1 VTVPLAIALGFDKPA
16 DDLMKRKPRPL
27 KQPILSVSQ
36 WVRVIFFGVVMGF
49 VTVQLEGMYQ
59 SVSFATAATMGFVA
73 FSLLSIVMGLSSRS
87 ETASAFNRDV
97 LNDSNQLKLYGLA
110 ILFTFLPTVLD
121 FLQRMLGTT
130 SLTGDQ
136 WLLCIGL
143 ALAYLLL
150 DEVVKFF
157 MRRRMK

>member
-1 VTVPLAIALGFDKPA
+1 
-16 DDLMKRKPRPL
+16 
-27 KQPILSVSQ
+27 
-36 WVRVIFFGVVMGF
+36 VRVVFFGVVMGL
-49 VTVQLEGMYQ
+49 VTVQLEGRYQ
-59 SVSFATAATMGFVA
+59 GTSIPTAATMGFVA
-73 FSLLSIVMGLSSRS
+73 FSLLSIVMGLASRS
-87 ETASAFNRDV
+87 ETASAFNRDIFS
-97 LNDSNQLKLYGLA
+97 DRNQLMLYGLA

-157 MRRRMK
+157 MRRRKKA